1 MSVAAVRTPAE
12 YESQLRRYLYDRS
25 EEGRAVRVGE
35 KEVSERAEIV
45 ARYRDLFS
53 REQLEALHAAEQDA
67 TDEDDRER
75 LYRLRKTCE
84 AGVVS
89 AELAEREDALEN
101 AILSA
106 RVEFKGEELPI
117 RSAQAKLAV
126 LADYADREALGQ
138 VTGDRSAEFNAER
151 LEVLRAGEELEAE
164 VSGQPDPIARNEE
177 EKGISL
183 RELEDVLAQASERS
197 TDAYVLLRD
206 RWFEQLL
213 GPEREQVPSSY
224 HVAYLR
230 RLSPLESTYTKDR
243 AVEVCVDTV
252 KRLGFDLENEPNI
265 RLDLDDRPQKSPR
278 ACVIPS
284 DPPSVVHL
292 ITRAQGGLHDYQAF
306 LHEAGHALHYAG
318 VDPNLPYTFRNISRD
333 HALTEIYSYIFEAIT
348 REPEWHAHYFG
359 LSDEEAARNAEATV
373 FLEAVLFRRYTA
385 KLQFELDFW
394 GSFSAAGGGGPEG
407 YEEGLTEATG
417 VRYRADAYLADMD
430 GGFYSADYLRAWIR
444 AAQLRD
450 YLVREIGEDWW
461 RNAATGDQLRALFAE
476 GTRPSSEEIAARL
489 GYQPLD
495 STPLLRELGG

>member
-1 MSVAAVRTPAE
+1 MSVTLVRTPAE

-53 REQLEALHAAEQDA
+53 REQLDALRAAEQEAAD
-67 TDEDDRER
+67 DNDRER

-101 AILSA
+101 AILAA

-126 LADYADREALGQ
+126 LPDYGEREELGEAA
-138 VTGDRSAEFNAER
+138 GDRSAEFNAER
-151 LEVLRAGEELEAE
+151 LEVLRAAEELEAE
-164 VSGQPDPIARNEE
+164 ISGEPDPVARNEE

-183 RELEDVLAQASERS
+183 RELEAVLAQASERS
-197 TDAYVLLRD
+197 TGAYVLLRD
-206 RWFEQLL
+206 RWFERLL
-213 GPEREQVPSSY
+213 GPERAKVPSSY

-243 AVEVCVDTV
+243 AVEVCMDTV

-359 LSDEEAARNAEATV
+359 LSDEEAARNAEATS

-394 GSFSAAGGGGPEG
+394 SRFNEDGGGPDG
-407 YEEGLTEATG
+407 YEERLTEATG

-444 AAQLRD
+444 SAQLRD

-461 RNAATGDQLRALFAE
+461 RTAETGDRLRALFLE

-495 STPLLRELGG
+495 TAPLLRELGG

>member
-1 MSVAAVRTPAE
+1 MSVTAVRTPAE

-53 REQLEALHAAEQDA
+53 RDQLDALRAAEQEAAD
-67 TDEDDRER
+67 DNDRER

-101 AILSA
+101 AILAA
-106 RVEFKGEELPI
+106 RVEFEGEELPI

-126 LADYADREALGQ
+126 LPDYGEREELGEAA
-138 VTGDRSAEFNAER
+138 GDRSAEFNAER
-151 LEVLRAGEELEAE
+151 LEVLRAAEELEAE
-164 VSGQPDPIARNEE
+164 ISGQPDPVARNEE

-183 RELEDVLAQASERS
+183 RELEAVLAQASERS
-197 TDAYVLLRD
+197 TGPYVLLRD
-206 RWFEQLL
+206 RWFERLL
-213 GPEREQVPSSY
+213 GPERAKVPSSY

-243 AVEVCVDTV
+243 AVEVCMDTV

-348 REPEWHAHYFG
+348 REPEWHAQYFG
-359 LSDEEAARNAEATV
+359 LPDEEAARNAEATS

-385 KLQFELDFW
+385 KLQFELEFW
-394 GSFSAAGGGGPEG
+394 GRFNEDGGTAGGYSER
-407 YEEGLTEATG
+407 LTGATG
-417 VRYRADAYLADMD
+417 IRYPTENYLSDMD
-430 GGFYSADYLRAWIR
+430 SGFYSADYLRAWIR
-444 AAQLRD
+444 SAQLRQH
-450 YLVREIGEDWW
+450 LVREVGEDWW
-461 RNAATGDQLRALFAE
+461 RSPETGDRLRVLFRE
-476 GTRPSSEEIAARL
+476 GTRPTSEEIAARID
-489 GYQPLD
+489 YDPLD
-495 STPLLRELGG
+495 TAPLLRELGA

>member
-53 REQLEALHAAEQDA
+53 REQVEALHAAEQEASD
-67 TDEDDRER
+67 DDDRER

-101 AILSA
+101 AILAA

-126 LADYADREALGQ
+126 LSDYADREELGEA
-138 VTGDRSAEFNAER
+138 TGNRSAEFNAER
-151 LEVLRAGEELEAE
+151 LEVLRAAEELEAE
-164 VSGQPDPIARNEE
+164 ISGQPDPVARNEE

-183 RELEDVLAQASERS
+183 RELEAVLAQASERS
-197 TDAYVLLRD
+197 TGAYVLLRD
-206 RWFEQLL
+206 RWFERLL
-213 GPEREQVPSSY
+213 GPGRDQVPSSY

-230 RLSPLESTYTKDR
+230 RLSPLEATYTKDR
-243 AVEVCVDTV
+243 AVEVCMDTV

-318 VDPNLPYTFRNISRD
+318 VDPALPYTFRNISRD

-359 LSDEEAARNAEATV
+359 LPDDEAVRNAEATT
-373 FLEAVLFRRYTA
+373 FLEAVLYRRYTA

-394 GSFSAAGGGGPEG
+394 ARFNEDGGAPDG
-407 YEEGLTEATG
+407 YEERLTEATG

-444 AAQLRD
+444 SAQLRD

-461 RNAATGDQLRALFAE
+461 RNAETGDRLRALFAE

-495 STPLLRELGG
+495 IGPLLVELGG